1 VLVDVWLEIV
11 EVVKDFWLVLVV
23 TMEVVEATILEVLL
37 NV

>member
-1 VLVDVWLEIV
+1 MDVWLEIV